1 MSWVRMRLVVI
12 AAAGAF
18 AVAEGCA
25 TDASTSATAADA
37 GADSQPVDASPAP
50 GFDAGADVGTDTDA
64 SVDASP
70 PPDAAPPG
78 FPGGP
83 GRALVG
89 GATVSTSQH
98 YKAIRTLGQG
108 PGGNGVM
115 SSSKHRVQGGVVGA
129 TQ

>member
-1 MSWVRMRLVVI
+1 MSWMRLRVAVI
-12 AAAGAF
+12 VAAWAF
-18 AVAEGCA
+18 VVAEGCA
-25 TDASTSATAADA
+25 TDASTSVTYADA
-37 GADSQPVDASPAP
+37 GTDGPSVDASPAP
-50 GFDAGADVGTDTDA
+50 GFEAGADVGTDTDA

-70 PPDAAPPG
+70 PPDAAPPA

-98 YKAIRTLGQG
+98 FKAIRTLGQG

-115 SSSKHRVQGGVVGA
+115 SSPKHRVQGGVVGA
-129 TQ
+129 T